1 MKYKL
6 KESNKKID
14 LLNNQL
20 WEEKNKNSI
29 LSKEISDL
37 KNKMEE
43 SNKKINLL
51 DNQLTDEEKKN
62 SNYKNIIEELNSK
75 FNEQNNNHKEI
86 NKLYKKIVDLDK
98 KLKRYPFVLEENEKL
113 ISIIISSISE
123 EINYPMICKNTFT
136 INDLEKELYKE
147 YPEISE
153 TENYFMCKGNIIN
166 RLRTFESNH
175 IKNGDLL
182 MLMQKKI

>member
-1 MKYKL
+1 MNNKL

-20 WEEKNKNSI
+20 SEEKNKNNI
-29 LSKEISDL
+29 LSKESSYI
-37 KNKMEE
+37 KNKMKE

-62 SNYKNIIEELNSK
+62 SDYKNIIEELNSK
-75 FNEQNNNHKEI
+75 INEQNKNQKEI
-86 NKLYKKIVDLDK
+86 NKLYKKIVDLDE
-98 KLKRYPFVLEENEKL
+98 KLKRYPFILEENEKL
-113 ISIIISSISE
+113 ISVIISSINQR
-123 EINYPMICKNTFT
+123 INYSMICKNTFT

-153 TENYFMCKGNIIN
+153 TDNYFMCKGNIIN
-166 RLRTFESNH
+166 RLKTFESNH
-175 IKNGDLL
+175 IENGDLL
-182 MLMQKKI
+182 ILMQKN